1 MVQDCAAALG
11 VVHVVECEDL
21 ELLDQVCFDLDSTN
35 AMRLNHPN
43 GSLRR
48 RAQPSHH
55 KDDACTAP
63 SRARP
68 SRRCGPSRARP
79 SRAGPSHTEQ
89 RARVSGLSSPEKDC
103 GRSCGYKES
112 QHGHTSS
119 LPGKWGG
126 APNEQVI
133 MHRLPATQGNGF
145 MTCTCA
151 CVRRVGCPAPII
163 ALATLFA
170 VSCVLGQ

>member
-35 AMRLNHPN
+35 AMRLHGPN

-89 RARVSGLSSPEKDC
+89 RARVSGLSSPEKS
-103 GRSCGYKES
+103 RALVWLQREPAWA
-112 QHGHTSS
+112 H
-119 LPGKWGG
+119 LELAGKMGWG
-126 APNEQVI
+126 P
-133 MHRLPATQGNGF
+133 
-145 MTCTCA
+145 
-151 CVRRVGCPAPII
+151 
-163 ALATLFA
+163 
-170 VSCVLGQ
+170 